1 MENVEKICE
10 LFKATQLEE
19 SVKSL
24 RDEGKPAFMKL
35 MYEVDQ
41 KIEAE
46 RRAALGY
53 FDPKNTPEKPVN
65 LFNKIQNIKKG
76 FLGNIDLMF
85 FL

>member
-24 RDEGKPAFMKL
+24 RADGKSAFMKL
-35 MYEVDQ
+35 MCEVDQ

-53 FDPKNTPEKPVN
+53 GDSKNTLEKPVIFFKY
-65 LFNKIQNIKKG
+65 FNNRLNFYVI
-76 FLGNIDLMF
+76 FL
-85 FL
+85 